1 MPETRLKPEAYQPEN
16 DSNNDRDQQIAA
28 LLMRTVE
35 RIRSAMSASGVV
47 IAVCDTD
54 GACCLASTGEAPAV
68 GSRLQPDSA
77 FTRECFE
84 TGEVVL
90 CEDAEN
96 DSRILPSVA
105 KSLRL
110 RSAVAVP
117 IHVQGSVVGVIE
129 VFSSR
134 PSDISPPDV
143 DVLQECANL
152 VAPLIAPSAMPSVQ
166 PVREASPAPSQA
178 PPISSAEEQPGDPP
192 SVSSNWFSREPS
204 RPRKQG

>member
-1 MPETRLKPEAYQPEN
+1 MPETRLKEEADRSGD
-16 DSNNDRDQQIAA
+16 DSNNDRGQQISV
-28 LLMRTVE
+28 LLATTVE
-35 RIRSAMSASGVV
+35 QIRSAMSASGVV
-47 IAVCDTD
+47 IAVRDPE

-90 CEDAEN
+90 CEDTEN

-105 KSLRL
+105 KSLCL

-117 IHVQGSVVGVIE
+117 IKAQGSVVGVIE

-134 PSDISPPDV
+134 PSDIYPADV
-143 DVLQECANL
+143 DAL
-152 VAPLIAPSAMPSVQ
+152 
-166 PVREASPAPSQA
+166 REFA
-178 PPISSAEEQPGDPP
+178 
-192 SVSSNWFSREPS
+192 NWFAPIIVPEAVPS
-204 RPRKQG
+204 